1 MKSLSGHFQLT
12 RWLLAGAAIT
22 AFPSAASAHFV
33 WVEPAPSS
41 PGAAQ
46 VCFGEYPT
54 VREAAPL
61 LDKVQGVKLYA
72 LDGKGRRELKQVRAE
87 NHFRYEGVES
97 APVVAG
103 SLDYGILQREQSPPY
118 LLRYETVLLRG
129 EGKPLSASE
138 IARLSQ
144 LRTDLPLS
152 VTFKPAGADRLQ
164 LTTALNG
171 KPVAADVAIGNPGET
186 ELKKARTSENGT
198 LELPVSTS
206 GWYHLRLSAE
216 DGKPVTFGGKEGKF
230 TRTYLSV
237 MFQAEKP
244 AGSAVAATAVKTD
257 ADAIKLLKDAHEA
270 RSHWG
275 KEFPGFTADAVYM
288 WQGKEVKGTVTVDS
302 QLSIKYDLGSK
313 EAETSLRPSFGS
325 LIMHRGG
332 GGDTPE
338 YPASWKDGEVHP
350 FGRAINLNDKYGSWY
365 RVKDRQILQVN
376 RNMGSQRFTT
386 NVLENESG
394 RHGFL
399 PRAWTVSYYDNS
411 TNALLRSSTTHV
423 TWKWIEDIFVPATV
437 QTVNAHNEATE
448 VTGLVLS
455 NHRLLK

>member
-1 MKSLSGHFQLT
+1 MKTAIQPLYWT
-12 RWLLAGAAIT
+12 RWLLAGTVIA

-33 WVEPAPSS
+33 WVEPAPSM

-46 VCFGEYPT
+46 VYFGEYPT
-54 VREAAPL
+54 VRESAPL
-61 LDKVQGVKLYA
+61 LDKVQGVKLFA
-72 LDGKGRRELKQVRAE
+72 LDGKSRRELKQVRGE
-87 NHFRYEGVES
+87 NHFRYDGIET

-103 SLDYGILQREQSPPY
+103 SLDYGILQRGESPAY
-118 LLRYETVLLRG
+118 FLRYETVLLRG
-129 EGKPLSASE
+129 NGKPLPATELS
-138 IARLSQ
+138 RLSQ
-144 LRTDLPLS
+144 VKTDLPLS
-152 VTFKPAGADRLQ
+152 FTLQPSGAGLQ
-164 LTTALNG
+164 LTSLLHG
-171 KPVAADVAIGNPGET
+171 KPVAAEVSVGNPGDQ
-186 ELKKARTSENGT
+186 ELKKTRTSDSGT
-198 LELPVSTS
+198 LELPLSAT

-216 DGKPVTFGGKEGKF
+216 DGKPVTFQGKEGKF

-244 AGSAVAATAVKTD
+244 DGTPAATAAVKTD
-257 ADAIKLLKDAHEA
+257 ADAIKILKDAHEA
-270 RSHWG
+270 RAHWG
-275 KEFPGFTADAVYM
+275 ADFPGFTADAVYM
-288 WQGKEVKGTVTVDS
+288 WNGKQVKGTITVDS
-302 QLSIKYDLGSK
+302 QLNIKYDLGDK

-332 GGDTPE
+332 GDGTPD
-338 YPASWKDGEVHP
+338 YPASWKDAEVHP
-350 FGRAINLNDKYGSWY
+350 LGRAINLNDKYGSWY

-423 TWKWIEDIFVPATV
+423 TWKWLGEVFVPAIV
-437 QTVNAHNEATE
+437 QTVNAHNEGTE
-448 VTGLVLS
+448 VTGLVLT
-455 NHRLLK
+455 NQRLLK

>member
-1 MKSLSGHFQLT
+1 MSTVTRPFQLT
-12 RWLLAGAAIT
+12 RWLLAGTAMA

-33 WVEPAPSS
+33 WVEPAPST

-54 VREAAPL
+54 LREAAPL
-61 LDKVQGVKLYA
+61 LDKVQGVKLFA
-72 LDGKGRRELKQVRAE
+72 LDGKSRRELKQVRGE
-87 NHFRYEGVES
+87 NHFRYDGVDRV
-97 APVVAG
+97 PVVAG
-103 SLDYGILQREQSPPY
+103 SLDYGVLQRDQTPPFF
-118 LLRYETVLLRG
+118 LRYETVLLRG
-129 EGKPLSASE
+129 EGKPLAAAD

-144 LRTDLPLS
+144 IRTDLPLS
-152 VTFKPAGADRLQ
+152 VSFKPSGAGLQ
-164 LTTALNG
+164 LAATLNG

-186 ELKKARTSENGT
+186 ELKKVRASESGT
-198 LELPVSTS
+198 LDLPMPAS

-216 DGKPVTFGGKEGKF
+216 DGKPVTVEGKEVKF

-244 AGSAVAATAVKTD
+244 AGGAVATAAVKTD
-257 ADAIKLLKDAHEA
+257 AEAIKILKDAHEA
-270 RSHWG
+270 RAHWG
-275 KEFPGFTADAVYM
+275 KDFPGFTADAVYL
-288 WQGKEVKGTVTVDS
+288 WDGKQVKGTVTVDS
-302 QLSIKYDLGSK
+302 ELNIKYDLGNK
-313 EAETSLRPSFGS
+313 DAETSLRPSFGS

-332 GGDTPE
+332 DGDAPD
-338 YPASWKDGEVHP
+338 YPANWKDNEVHP
-350 FGRAINLNDKYGSWY
+350 LGRAINLNDKYGSWY

-394 RHGFL
+394 RLGFL
-399 PRAWTVSYYDNS
+399 PRAWTVSYYDNA

-423 TWKWIEDIFVPATV
+423 TWKWIGEIFLPATI
-437 QTVNAHNEATE
+437 QTVNAHNESTE
-448 VTGLVLS
+448 VTSLVLS